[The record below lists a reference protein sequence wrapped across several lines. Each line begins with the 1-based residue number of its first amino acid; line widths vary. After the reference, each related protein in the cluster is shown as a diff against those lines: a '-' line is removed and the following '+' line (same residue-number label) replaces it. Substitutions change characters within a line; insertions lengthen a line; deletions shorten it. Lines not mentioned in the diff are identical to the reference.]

1 MKLGLFFSLV
11 LATNIFGCISLTTQS
26 SFISDIDGVSHVYTN
41 LVEEYKL
48 LWCDEHKDFEI
59 IEVLL
64 ETEKV
69 STILVP
75 LSFQS
80 PKVLTDFEGMSKVGV
95 QKFEIFDNSFERSA
109 PIEKV
114 LTDFNKEALSVE
126 FLNAKWSLKNINEGA
141 FLYRAQELST
151 FYNASKLGDL
161 QGGIGE

>member
-1 MKLGLFFSLV
+1 MKLSLFFSLV

-109 PIEKV
+109 PMI
-114 LTDFNKEALSVE
+114 DKEALSVE

-141 FLYRAQELST
+141 FLYSDST
-151 FYNASKLGDL
+151 FYNASKLG
-161 QGGIGE
+161 IFGE

>member
-1 MKLGLFFSLV
+1 MKLSLFFSLV
-11 LATNIFGCISLTTQS
+11 LATNIFGCISLTAQS

-109 PIEKV
+109 PMI
-114 LTDFNKEALSVE
+114 DKEALSVE
-126 FLNAKWSLKNINEGA
+126 FLNAMPTKLVSSLKNINEGA
-141 FLYRAQELST
+141 FLLSKT

>member
-1 MKLGLFFSLV
+1 MKLSLFFSLV
-11 LATNIFGCISLTTQS
+11 LATNIFGCISLTAQS

-109 PIEKV
+109 PMIEKV

-126 FLNAKWSLKNINEGA
+126 FLNARPTKLVSSLKNINEGA
-141 FLYRAQELST
+141 FLLSKT
-151 FYNASKLGDL
+151 FYNASKLG
-161 QGGIGE
+161 IFGE